1 MPGGSVVKD
10 TPASAGD
17 TGWIPQSRRTP
28 HAAEQRGLYA
38 QLPSP
43 RAAGAAVCEP
53 SSPRSTT
60 REATSVRGPHTATGG
75 WPSLATTREG
85 PASNGDPAQPGIK

>member
-1 MPGGSVVKD
+1 MKG

-28 HAAEQRGLYA
+28 RAAEQRGLCA

-43 RAAGAAVCEP
+43 CAAGAVVFEP
-53 SSPRSTT
+53 SSPQSTA
-60 REATSVRGPHTATGG
+60 REATAVRGPHTATGG
-75 WPSLATTREG
+75 RPSLATTREG
-85 PASNGDPAQPGIK
+85 PAQQRRPRAARNKISK